1 MGLVLLMVV
10 ILVVVLGLA
19 VAWVLLRRQNPMPV
33 PPAVTEFPEDP
44 AAREAR
50 HRVIEQRGTELLDR
64 RVDLDQRRG
73 TLTGD
78 SVVDNALGVLE
89 SRYRTG
95 EISEDEFEAGKI
107 RILGG

>member
-1 MGLVLLMVV
+1 MGFVFLIVV

-19 VAWVLLRRQNPMPV
+19 VGLVVLRRQRPAPL
-33 PPAVTEFPEDP
+33 PPAVTELPEDP
-44 AAREAR
+44 GLREAR

-73 TLTGD
+73 TLAGD
-78 SVVDNALGVLE
+78 SVVDNALDVLE
-89 SRYRTG
+89 SRYRAG
-95 EISEDEFEAGKI
+95 EISEDDFEAGKI